1 MKKAFK
7 KIMAMGLAT
16 LLFLCSVPLVLH
28 AEETFVPQNYLTGN
42 VDFETE
48 SGSTISGWNTD
59 QVADWDLECSVEH
72 ARKGAQSLLVTIPK
86 EKAAEKVVTML
97 YKGKTEALEPDTNY
111 VMSAWVRTVEPLEYD
126 GRPPENYGVQVYA
139 RVTGTE
145 GTKYNVSPMIQD
157 TKGEWQKVERV
168 FKLQSTEDQ
177 IRFYLRFTE
186 KIYGSIYIDDVQV
199 NLAEDVP
206 KDEAKTEKDRGRLI
220 SDEPKPD
227 PSLVPV
233 PEGSLNLFTNGS
245 FEEVGSDGAPAGEW
259 ASYGSKWNELVKIT
273 DGGYDGQKCV
283 SLTDPGRDNPWIY
296 KEDMRVISGAEYQV
310 SLWLKTESVKETGP
324 RLKFEFY
331 DDNGASIM
339 AFQSEL
345 LGKTYGAWHQKSAR
359 FFAPTGATVAKIYF
373 RLYGTGQIYY
383 DDLQCHMISEA
394 SRIQFDGDTF
404 FYTEWEK
411 GTVGASIN
419 ESFYTATGTEVFDI
433 ALKDGETVLKQRTG
447 VPAKAEA
454 ILQFDVMMMSEIGK
468 EYAIEATLYASEGG
482 EKLETAKWN
491 IYRFDRPKMMNEN
504 GEFVVNGEV
513 ITPIWGYHV
522 YVADQNMK
530 YGKAAGVNIA
540 QGGGGNVEN
549 LLQYLDS
556 AHANGM
562 MASLVL
568 YGGTAMLTAGD
579 PTKIEN
585 TIAVAK
591 AVKDHPAL
599 FGYIIMD
606 EPYLHLTNP
615 YPDLVRAYRE
625 IRKIDSVHP
634 IIIQET
640 AATNSAKYTTACSD
654 LLLIHDY
661 SCNVTVIDHPDYG
674 MQAPTKNIAKME
686 RLRENTHVRK
696 KDIHFLGQTFGEP
709 TKEDTQT
716 NKYYL
721 PSIDE
726 AKSMIYQALIEN
738 MTGVGYYCFQSTG
751 WHLTETPLYEPLCK
765 FAEEEL
771 FTLTDAFIMNKG
783 TFFNED
789 RTQDV
794 WWHTFSMD
802 NALYA
807 IALNMKDEVR
817 NVEIPLESING
828 AVKIDAY
835 TASLEGGTNLPET
848 VKGNGILSLEVVP
861 HAAALY
867 KITPDTP
874 VDFSV
879 MEKSFDDMENHDW
892 ALEAVE
898 YLYEKEVVNTT
909 GIRQFS
915 PGEKITRADFAMFL
929 IRALNITGDTSGG
942 FADVDDTAYYAKEIA
957 IGKAAGILKGVGEDS
972 YNPNAEI
979 TRQDMMVIVQRGL
992 AYVNAEYE
1000 KGEGTELDAFSDNA
1014 LIAEYATEAL
1024 SSMVKSGIIL
1034 GNADGTVNPLGN
1046 ASRAEAAMV
1055 MYRIMQ

>member
-1 MKKAFK
+1 MVTKKVWA
-7 KIMAMGLAT
+7 IVIT
-16 LLFLCSVPLVLH
+16 LLIFCSVFTPVL
-28 AEETFVPQNYLTGN
+28 AETTEKPKNLMTGN
-42 VDFETE
+42 VDFETG
-48 SGSTISGWNTD
+48 SGSNISGWNVD
-59 QVADWDLECSVEH
+59 QLKDWELEYNVEH
-72 ARKGAQSLLVTIPK
+72 ARTGAQSLLVNIPK
-86 EKAAEKVVTML
+86 DKAAESVVTML
-97 YKGKTEALEPDTNY
+97 YRGSVETLEANTKY
-111 VMSAWVRTVEPLEYD
+111 VLSAWVRTVEPLEYD
-126 GRPPENYGVQVYA
+126 GVASNGFGMQVYA
-139 RVTGTE
+139 RVTGAE
-145 GTKYNVSPMIQD
+145 GTKYNLSPMVHATNGD
-157 TKGEWQKVERV
+157 WQKVERE
-168 FKLQSTEDQ
+168 FKLQSAEDQ
-177 IRFYLRFTE
+177 VRFYLRFTE
-186 KIYGSIYIDDVQV
+186 KTYGSILIDDIQL
-199 NLAEDVP
+199 NLAEDIP

-227 PSLVPV
+227 PSIVAVKDDSP
-233 PEGSLNLFTNGS
+233 NLFTNGS
-245 FEEVGSDGAPAGEW
+245 FEEVATDGSPVGDWEA
-259 ASYGSKWNELVKIT
+259 YGGKWDDFVKIT
-273 DGGYDGQKCV
+273 DGGYDGQKCIC
-283 SLTDPGRDNPWIY
+283 LTDPGRDNPWIY
-296 KEDMRVISGAEYQV
+296 KKDMKVISGAEYQV
-310 SLWLKTESVKETGP
+310 SLWLRTEYAKETGP

-331 DDNGASIM
+331 DDNGNSVM

-345 LGKTYGAWHQKSAR
+345 LGQTYGAWHQKSTR
-359 FFAPTGATVAKIYF
+359 FFVPAGATTIKIYF
-373 RLYGTGQIYY
+373 RLYGTGVVYY
-383 DDLQCHMISEA
+383 DDLRCHMITEA

-419 ESFYTATGTEVFDI
+419 DSFYTATGTEVFDI
-433 ALKDGETVLKQRTG
+433 ALKDGDTVLKQRTG
-447 VPAKAEA
+447 VTAHAEA
-454 ILQFDVMMMSEIGK
+454 ILQFDIMLLSEIGK
-468 EYAIEATLYASEGG
+468 EYAIEATLYRSEGG

-491 IYRFDRPKMMNEN
+491 VYRFDRPKMMNDN

-540 QGGGGNVEN
+540 QGGGGNTEN
-549 LLQYLDS
+549 LIQYLDS

-568 YGGTAMLTAGD
+568 YGGTAMVTAGD

-585 TIAVAK
+585 TIEVAK

-625 IRKIDSVHP
+625 IRNIDPVHP
-634 IIIQET
+634 VIIQET
-640 AATNSAKYTTACSD
+640 ASTNSAKYTTACSD

-686 RLRENTHVRK
+686 QLMENTHVRK

-751 WHLTETPLYEPLCK
+751 WHLKDTPLYEPLCK

-835 TASLEGGTNLPET
+835 TATLEGGTNLPET
-848 VKGNGILSLEVVP
+848 IEGSNTLSLEVVP

-867 KITPDTP
+867 KIMPKTT

-879 MEKSFDDMENHDW
+879 MEKSFDDMDKHTW

-898 YLYEKEVVNTT
+898 YLHEKEVVNTT
-909 GIRQFS
+909 GIRQYS
-915 PGEKITRADFAMFL
+915 PGENITRADFAMFL
-929 IRALNITGDTSGG
+929 IRALNITGDTTDG

-1014 LIAEYATEAL
+1014 LVAEYATEAL